1 VSSIFHKA
9 LNIKMSSQQSNNSN
23 YKIDMSHL
31 SPHYQPQIGNRMQ
44 AYSNTNLTSNLDLY
58 IPRVSQG
65 TTEDQIKIIF
75 ARSRIGIVDY
85 CDLSLTKDKDT
96 KKPQYL
102 SAFVKLISWSDL
114 SGACEDFTKNRGIR
128 LYLSY
133 EGSEFWMILPNKNPL
148 PRSHVNTSQL
158 AAATDKLF
166 EQTEKITEKADKFED
181 EMRAT
186 IAEMRQM
193 ILLQQEKIER
203 LEFEVAFLQ
212 KDAVKTVE
220 DKAEEPEYEEMSIPA
235 NWNSNEECEEMPIP
249 KMNRIDTVYNGEKI
263 KERDFEAEVDALLDL
278 PMPMMQGV
286 AYKAQ
291 MPSLPRNDVEVDE
304 EEFFAR
310 PPPLLTRSVSAFLN
324 KDDEC
329 IFSIRP
335 KRELN
340 EEKILK
346 PAPIVSTVTLSLP
359 EIVAKNPERAIESRD
374 FCGNC

>member
-1 VSSIFHKA
+1 MSSIFHKA

-23 YKIDMSHL
+23 YKIDLSGL
-31 SPHYQPQIGNRMQ
+31 SPHYQPQVGNRMQ
-44 AYSNTNLTSNLDLY
+44 VYSNSMLTSNLDLY

-65 TTEDQIKIIF
+65 TTEAQIKTVF
-75 ARSRIGIVDY
+75 ARSNIGIVDY
-85 CDLSLTKDKDT
+85 VDLSLTKDKDT

-114 SGACEDFTKNRGIR
+114 SGACEDFTKTRAIR

-133 EGSEFWMILPNKNPL
+133 EGSEFWMILPNNNPL

-166 EQTEKITEKADKFED
+166 DQTEKITEKADKFED

-193 ILLQQEKIER
+193 LLFQQEKIDR
-203 LEFEVAFLQ
+203 LELEVAFLQ
-212 KDAVKTVE
+212 KDTATIPDV
-220 DKAEEPEYEEMSIPA
+220 EPEPEEKA
-235 NWNSNEECEEMPIP
+235 
-249 KMNRIDTVYNGEKI
+249 G
-263 KERDFEAEVDALLDL
+263 ERDFDAEVDALLDL

-286 AYKAQ
+286 ACATQ
-291 MPSLPRNDVEVDE
+291 MPSLPRNDVDQE
-304 EEFFAR
+304 ELFEKPPRRQYGGAMAFFH
-310 PPPLLTRSVSAFLN
+310 N
-324 KDDEC
+324 KDKDDEC
-329 IFSIRP
+329 IFSGTKQRRMVQAIP
-335 KRELN
+335 
-340 EEKILK
+340 
-346 PAPIVSTVTLSLP
+346 SVTLSLP